1 MRPTFGI
8 RLYVLFIFTFSFA
21 LALSAQDSNPSLG
34 DLARQQRE
42 QRQKQSGNPGQ
53 PDASETSG
61 LKEADFKANVLITD
75 SHDAIEKWVL
85 TPEADR
91 AGTGRIRQV
100 TTGKKYY
107 LPFVVTG
114 YKWPASERM
123 TLIAH
128 VRLIS
133 PDGKTQFDA
142 PAFSRTIAADL
153 RSPSVIVLNPVMDY
167 TLDLSDLPG
176 TYTVRV
182 TIMDRVHSEY
192 AKAEEQFQ
200 LIQGTNAEREAE
212 KTTAT
217 VSQTKP

>member
-1 MRPTFGI
+1 MKPTYGI
-8 RLYVLFIFTFSFA
+8 RLFVLFLFSFA
-21 LALSAQDSNPSLG
+21 LTVSAQDSNPSLG

-42 QRQKQSGNPGQ
+42 HRQKESGQS
-53 PDASETSG
+53 DASEISG
-61 LKEADFKANVLITD
+61 LKEADFKANILITD

-85 TPEADR
+85 TPEANR
-91 AGTGRIRQV
+91 AGIGRIRQV
-100 TTGKKYY
+100 TIGKKYY

-142 PAFSRTIAADL
+142 PAFSRTIAADP

-167 TLDLSDLPG
+167 TLDSSDLPG

-182 TIMDRVHSEY
+182 TITDRVHSEY

-200 LIQGTNAEREAE
+200 LIQDANAEGEAE
-212 KTTAT
+212 KPTAT
-217 VSQTKP
+217 ASQTKPR

>member
-1 MRPTFGI
+1 MRPTYRIG
-8 RLYVLFIFTFSFA
+8 FIAPFVVSLA
-21 LALSAQDSNPSLG
+21 LALSAQDSNQSLG
-34 DLARQQRE
+34 DLARQQRDH
-42 QRQKQSGNPGQ
+42 KQQPANSGQ
-53 PDASETSG
+53 TDASEISG
-61 LKEADFKANVLITD
+61 LKEADFKANILITD

-85 TPEADR
+85 APDANR

-128 VRLIS
+128 VRLMS

-142 PAFSRTIAADL
+142 PAFSRTIAADP
-153 RSPSVIVLNPVMDY
+153 RSPSVIVLNPVMEY
-167 TLDLSDLPG
+167 TLDSNDLPG
-176 TYTVRV
+176 TYTIRA
-182 TIMDRVHSEY
+182 TIADRVHSVY

-200 LIQGTNAEREAE
+200 LIQQSSAGAEQR
-212 KTTAT
+212 
-217 VSQTKP
+217 

>member
-1 MRPTFGI
+1 MRSTCRIG
-8 RLYVLFIFTFSFA
+8 FIAFVVSVA
-21 LALSAQDSNPSLG
+21 LALCAQDNSQSLG
-34 DLARQQRE
+34 DLARQQRDH
-42 QRQKQSGNPGQ
+42 KQQSANSGQ
-53 PDASETSG
+53 TDASETSG
-61 LKEADFKANVLITD
+61 LKEADFKANILITD
-75 SHDAIEKWVL
+75 SHDAIEKSVL
-85 TPEADR
+85 TPDADR

-133 PDGKTQFDA
+133 PDGKTQFEA
-142 PAFSRTIAADL
+142 PAFSRTIAADP

-167 TLDLSDLPG
+167 TLDSSDLPG
-176 TYTVRV
+176 TYTIRV
-182 TIMDRVHSEY
+182 TITDRVHSVY

-200 LIQGTNAEREAE
+200 LIPQNSPAAER
-212 KTTAT
+212 
-217 VSQTKP
+217 P

>member
-1 MRPTFGI
+1 MRPTCRIG
-8 RLYVLFIFTFSFA
+8 FIALVVSLA
-21 LALSAQDSNPSLG
+21 LALSAQDGSQSLG
-34 DLARQQRE
+34 DLARQQRDH
-42 QRQKQSGNPGQ
+42 KQQSASSGQ
-53 PDASETSG
+53 TDASETSG
-61 LKEADFKANVLITD
+61 LKEADFKANILITD

-85 TPEADR
+85 TPDADR

-133 PDGKTQFDA
+133 PDGKTQFEA
-142 PAFSRTIAADL
+142 PAFSRTIAADP

-167 TLDLSDLPG
+167 TLDSSDLPG
-176 TYTVRV
+176 TYTIRV
-182 TIMDRVHSEY
+182 ARH
-192 AKAEEQFQ
+192 
-200 LIQGTNAEREAE
+200 QGRPAASSGRQSLNFNGWLG
-212 KTTAT
+212 
-217 VSQTKP
+217 